1 MASHHADNEERI
13 LGVTIDPVLRP
24 VGTLMVVVGAS
35 WALFVGMAAE
45 AGTFGEPL
53 AAGLLIAAGVL
64 LAAAGKPS
72 EDL

>member
-1 MASHHADNEERI
+1 MASHHAESEERI
-13 LGVTIDPVLRP
+13 VGVTGDPVLRP
-24 VGTLMVVVGAS
+24 VGTLIALVGAI

-72 EDL
+72 ENL